1 MAGYSFARR
10 SHVVSLIEMLENDAP
25 EYVNRG
31 YGSVSIPNA
40 VPRPDLLTQG
50 FIYKTPAEGI
60 PGRVEDDP
68 GKADCVPH
76 FINPVSGKLEEI
88 RRDDGT
94 ELTHEV
100 FNIFAGDIGGDRYI
114 FVDSH
119 YTVLVATAEDCS

>member
-1 MAGYSFARR
+1 MTGYSFADRA
-10 SHVVSLIEMLENDAP
+10 HVVALINMLEQTSLEFA
-25 EYVNRG
+25 NRG
-31 YGSVSIPNA
+31 YGSVSVPSA
-40 VPRPDLLTQG
+40 VPRTDLLTQG

-88 RRDDGT
+88 TRDDGT

>member
-1 MAGYSFARR
+1 VAGYSFAKR
-10 SHVVSLIEMLENDAP
+10 SHIEHLIRWIESTGVTHADRGRGPTGDSYNVRPYELE
-25 EYVNRG
+25 
-31 YGSVSIPNA
+31 
-40 VPRPDLLTQG
+40 TQG

-60 PGRVEDDP
+60 PGRVQDDP

-88 RRDDGT
+88 TKDDGT

-100 FNIFAGDIGGDRYI
+100 FNIFAGAIGGDRYI

>member
-1 MAGYSFARR
+1 MAGYSFADRA
-10 SHVVSLIEMLENDAP
+10 HVVALIKMLEQTAL
-25 EYVNRG
+25 EFTNRG
-31 YGSVSIPNA
+31 YGSVSIPAA

-50 FIYKTPAEGI
+50 FIYKTPQQGI
-60 PGRVEDDP
+60 PGRVQDEP

-88 RRDDGT
+88 KRDDGS

-100 FNIFAGDIGGDRYI
+100 FNIFQGDIGGDRYI